1 MGRGARAFTLIEVM
15 MVLLI
20 LTVLATGLAIPIATQ
35 VAMHRHEETRRIL
48 EDAREAV
55 LGFAAVHGRLPC
67 PASGASNGVESFAAD
82 GDALNGRCLNFHD
95 GFLPAASLGL
105 APLDNQ
111 GYLRDAWM
119 TTDNRVRYA
128 VYGGDAGGTAQ
139 ALTRANGM
147 KTATLAGLGATSS
160 YLTICSSG
168 AGVNASG
175 CGAAAN
181 RLTQRA
187 AFVLLSLGPNAAL
200 VPSPG
205 SDEARNLDADA
216 VFVAHEISTAP
227 GNEFDDYLTW
237 VTINLVVS
245 RLVMAGR
252 LP

>member
-1 MGRGARAFTLIEVM
+1 MRQSARAFTLIEIM

-20 LTVLATGLAIPIATQ
+20 LTVLATGLAIPLATQ

-55 LGFAAVHGRLPC
+55 LGFASVHGRLPC
-67 PASGASNGVESFAAD
+67 PASATSNGLESFALD
-82 GDALNGRCLNFHD
+82 GDALNGRCLGFHD

-105 APLDNQ
+105 APLDSQ
-111 GYLRDAWM
+111 GYLRDGWM
-119 TTDNRVRYA
+119 TPDNRVRYA
-128 VYGGDAGGTAQ
+128 VYGGDAGGIPQ
-139 ALTRANGM
+139 VLTRANGM
-147 KTATLAGLGATSS
+147 KTATLAGLGAASN
-160 YLTICSSG
+160 YLTICASG

-181 RLTQRA
+181 QLTRRA
-187 AFVLLSLGPNAAL
+187 AFVLLSLGPNAPL
-200 VPSPG
+200 VSQPG

-216 VFVAHEISTAP
+216 VFVSHEISTAP

-237 VTINLVVS
+237 VTINLVAS